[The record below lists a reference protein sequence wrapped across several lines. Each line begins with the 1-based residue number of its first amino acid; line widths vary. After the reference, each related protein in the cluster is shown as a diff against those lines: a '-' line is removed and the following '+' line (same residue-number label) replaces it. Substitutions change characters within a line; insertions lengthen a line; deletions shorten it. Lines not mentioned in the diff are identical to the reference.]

1 MRGRHRPTYD
11 EGTTEE
17 RGKKKHI
24 DDPRPAAREEETV
37 RKDGPAPRRKEQHHE
52 EQHLRPDHQRQ
63 PRVRRP
69 GLRPVRPRQ
78 GLLRPVQEGPQ
89 QVRRRRLSAKRGP
102 PVHTGHGT
110 PFRMPAH
117 ASRPIPEPTETTSK
131 ASIRGYRTG
140 LTIPVPTQTEPN
152 TSVREYQ
159 TDRSIPEPTQTKPVA
174 YVREQRAGDTIPKP
188 TETEPNV
195 SAGEHRTDR
204 TILIPTQT
212 NTKAYVREYRRP
224 HTIPAPTETEPN
236 TSVREYQTGLT
247 IPAPT
252 QTADILLV
260 TCTSGFEIVFR
271 LGVRPP
277 LHFLRRTLGDDG
289 LISG

>member
-1 MRGRHRPTYD
+1 MRGHHRPTYD

-89 QVRRRRLSAKRGP
+89 QVRRRRLSVKRGP
-102 PVHTGHGT
+102 LVHTGHGT

-131 ASIRGYRTG
+131 ASIRGY
-140 LTIPVPTQTEPN
+140 
-152 TSVREYQ
+152 
-159 TDRSIPEPTQTKPVA
+159 
-174 YVREQRAGDTIPKP
+174 
-188 TETEPNV
+188 
-195 SAGEHRTDR
+195 
-204 TILIPTQT
+204 
-212 NTKAYVREYRRP
+212 
-224 HTIPAPTETEPN
+224 
-236 TSVREYQTGLT
+236 QTGLT
-247 IPAPT
+247 IPIPT
-252 QTADILLV
+252 QTEAN
-260 TCTSGFEIVFR
+260 TSVWGYCQPHNIPKPTQTDTDASVWEYQANPTIPKPT
-271 LGVRPP
+271 GPTPEASVRKCRQARSIPVP
-277 LHFLRRTLGDDG
+277 TETAKW
-289 LISG
+289 